1 MRLAPAEVAVP
12 AIFHY
17 TESGFDPSTHPERCA
32 GMVFFRKSEEER
44 PKVAPELADLKA
56 AVQKAQLPEPVTGV
70 ALKELERLEKTDP
83 SVAEYSIGLNYLD
96 YLISLPW
103 TRFTEDNLDLKRAER
118 LLDAQHY
125 GLAHVKERILEYL
138 AVRTLC
144 SLQTSQVLV
153 VDDEEIARSNLE
165 YILRKEGHQV
175 ATAANGLEALEK
187 VKSQEFDVILTD
199 LKMEKMD
206 GIQLLES
213 VKQLA
218 PHTEIIM
225 VTGYATVS
233 SAVDALKKGAAH
245 YLSKPIKLDELRGT
259 VREIIEKK
267 RHLQMNRGPILCFA
281 GPPGTGKT
289 SMGQAIAE
297 ALERKFVRLSLAGLR
312 DEAELR
318 GHRRTYVGAMP
329 GRIINELKRL
339 EVRNP
344 VFMLDE
350 IDKIG
355 QDFRGDPASVL
366 LEILDPQQNSHF
378 VDHYV
383 DVPFD
388 LSGVMFIT
396 TANLVENL
404 PAPLLDRL
412 EVINFPGYTT
422 REKVNIARQYL
433 IPRQLRENA
442 LAHLGIDFTE
452 TATTR
457 IIEDYTREAGL
468 RNLEREIAMICRKLA
483 RLALQHKGG
492 TSALTV
498 DDQLVEKFL
507 GPRKFTH
514 EVAEAGN
521 QIGVTTGLV
530 WTEFGG
536 EIIFVEA
543 TSMKGHKQLL
553 LTGSLG
559 SVLQESAQTA
569 LSYIRSHAA
578 KFGLDPDFFSD
589 RDIHIHLPS
598 GAIPK
603 EGPSAGLTIALALL
617 SLLTGRPARRD
628 VALTGELTLS
638 GRILPVSG
646 IREKVLAAQRAGVK
660 TVVFP
665 QKNEPDIND
674 LEPEA
679 KEGLE
684 IILADDIDP
693 LIDLVLLPK

>member
-1 MRLAPAEVAVP
+1 M
-12 AIFHY
+12 I
-17 TESGFDPSTHPERCA
+17 
-32 GMVFFRKSEEER
+32 FFRKPEEER
-44 PKVAPELADLKA
+44 PKMSQDLVDLRA
-56 AVQKAQLPEPVTGV
+56 AVNKAQLPETV
-70 ALKELERLEKTDP
+70 AAVAFKELERLEKTDP
-83 SVAEYSIGLNYLD
+83 SVAEYSIGQNYID
-96 YLISLPW
+96 YLVSLPW
-103 TRFTEDNLDLKRAER
+103 NRFTEDNLDLKRAARILE
-118 LLDAQHY
+118 AQHY
-125 GLAHVKERILEYL
+125 GLGHVKERILEYL

-153 VDDEEIARSNLE
+153 VDDEEIARTNLE

-175 ATAANGLEALEK
+175 STAANGLEALEK
-187 VKSQEFDVILTD
+187 VKAQEFDVILTD

-213 VKQLA
+213 VKQMA

-245 YLSKPIKLDELRGT
+245 YLSKPIKLEELRAT
-259 VREIIEKK
+259 VREIIDKK
-267 RHLQMNRGPILCFA
+267 RHVQMTRGPILCFA

-289 SMGQAIAE
+289 SIGQAIAE
-297 ALERKFVRLSLAGLR
+297 ALERKFVRLSLGGLR

-329 GRIINELKRL
+329 GRIINEIKRL
-339 EVRNP
+339 GLKNP

-366 LEILDPQQNSHF
+366 LEILDPEQNSNF

-396 TANLVENL
+396 TANVVETL

-412 EVINFPGYTT
+412 EVIYFPGYTEA
-422 REKVNIARQYL
+422 EKTKIARNYL
-433 IPRQLRENA
+433 IPRQVREHA
-442 LAHLGIDFTE
+442 LTHLGIEFTDD
-452 TATTR
+452 AIAK
-457 IIEDYTREAGL
+457 IIGDYTREAGL
-468 RNLEREIAMICRKLA
+468 RNLDRELATICRKLA
-483 RLALQHKGG
+483 RISLQAKPAAGP
-492 TSALTV
+492 LTV
-498 DDQLVEKFL
+498 DEVLVEKFL
-507 GPRKFTH
+507 GPRKFSH
-514 EVAEAGN
+514 EAAEAKN
-521 QIGVTTGLV
+521 QVGVTTGLV

-543 TSMKGHKQLL
+543 TLMKGNKQLI

-559 SVLQESAQTA
+559 NVLQESAQTA
-569 LSYIRSHAA
+569 LSYIRSHAQD
-578 KFGLDPDFFSD
+578 FNLDPNFFAD
-589 RDIHIHLPS
+589 QDIHIHIPS

-603 EGPSAGLTIALALL
+603 EGPSSGVTIALALL

-646 IREKVLAAQRAGVK
+646 IREKILAAQRAGVR

-665 QKNEPDIND
+665 KQHEVDINN
-674 LEPEA
+674 LEPEV
-679 KEGLE
+679 KEGLQ
-684 IILADDIDP
+684 ITLAEDIKP
-693 LIDLVLLPK
+693 LMDLVLLK

>member
-1 MRLAPAEVAVP
+1 
-12 AIFHY
+12 
-17 TESGFDPSTHPERCA
+17 
-32 GMVFFRKSEEER
+32 MVFFRKATEEER
-44 PKVAPELADLKA
+44 PKPAQELVELRAG
-56 AVQKAQLPEPVTGV
+56 VQKAQLPEAV
-70 ALKELERLEKTDP
+70 AGIAAKELERLEKTDP
-83 SVAEYSIGLNYLD
+83 AVAEYTIGLNYLD

-103 TRFTEDNLDLKRAER
+103 NRFTEDNLDLKRAER
-118 LLDAQHY
+118 ILESEHY
-125 GLAHVKERILEYL
+125 GLRHVKERILEYL

-144 SLQTSQVLV
+144 SVQTSQVLV
-153 VDDEEIARSNLE
+153 VDDEEIARTNLE

-187 VKSQEFDVILTD
+187 VKTQEFDVVLTD
-199 LKMEKMD
+199 LKMGKMD

-213 VKQLA
+213 VKQIA
-218 PHTEIIM
+218 PHTEIVM

-245 YLSKPIKLDELRGT
+245 YLSKPIKLDELRTT
-259 VREIIEKK
+259 VREIIDKK
-267 RHLQMNRGPILCFA
+267 RHMQMNRGPVLCFA

-289 SMGQAIAE
+289 SIGQAIAE

-339 EVRNP
+339 EVKNP

-378 VDHYV
+378 VDHYL
-383 DVPFD
+383 DAPFD

-412 EVINFPGYTT
+412 EVIYFPGYTEH
-422 REKVNIARQYL
+422 EKIQIARNFL
-433 IPRQLRENA
+433 IPRQLREHA
-442 LAHLGIDFTE
+442 LAHLGIEFTE
-452 TATTR
+452 PAVAK
-457 IIEDYTREAGL
+457 IIRGYTREAGL
-468 RNLEREIAMICRKLA
+468 RNLEREIAMVCRKLA
-483 RLALQHKGG
+483 RICVQSKGTCAL
-492 TSALTV
+492 SV
-498 DDQLVEKFL
+498 DEELVEKFL

-521 QIGVTTGLV
+521 QVGVTTGLV

-543 TSMKGHKQLL
+543 TRMKGHKQLL

-559 SVLQESAQTA
+559 DVLKESAQTA
-569 LSYIRSHAA
+569 LSYVRSHAE
-578 KFGLDPDFFSD
+578 KFGLDPDFFTDS
-589 RDIHIHLPS
+589 DIHIHLPS

-603 EGPSAGLTIALALL
+603 EGPSAGVTIALALL

-646 IREKVLAAQRAGVK
+646 IREKVLAAQRAGV
-660 TVVFP
+660 TAVVFP
-665 QKNEPDIND
+665 QANEADITN
-674 LEPEA
+674 LEDEV

-684 IILADDIDP
+684 IILADQIEP
-693 LIDLVLLPK
+693 LMDLVLLPK

>member
-1 MRLAPAEVAVP
+1 
-12 AIFHY
+12 
-17 TESGFDPSTHPERCA
+17 
-32 GMVFFRKSEEER
+32 MVFFRKATEEER
-44 PKVAPELADLKA
+44 PKPTQELVELRTAL
-56 AVQKAQLPEPVTGV
+56 QKAQLPEAV
-70 ALKELERLEKTDP
+70 AAVAMKELERVEKTDA
-83 SVAEYSIGLNYLD
+83 SVAEYTIGLNYLD
-96 YLISLPW
+96 YLFSLPW
-103 TRFTEDNLDLKRAER
+103 NRFTEDNLDLKRAEHI
-118 LLDAQHY
+118 LEAEHY
-125 GLAHVKERILEYL
+125 GLGHVKERILEYL

-144 SLQTSQVLV
+144 SVQASQVLV
-153 VDDEEIARSNLE
+153 VDDEEIARTNLE

-175 ATAANGLEALEK
+175 TTAANGIEAMEK
-187 VKSQEFDVILTD
+187 VKAQEFDVILTD

-213 VKQLA
+213 VKQVS
-218 PHTEIIM
+218 PHTEIVM

-245 YLSKPIKLDELRGT
+245 YLSKPIKLDELRAT
-259 VREIIEKK
+259 VREIIDKK
-267 RHLQMNRGPILCFA
+267 RHVQMNRGPVLCFA

-339 EVRNP
+339 EVKNP

-366 LEILDPQQNSHF
+366 LEILDPQQNPNF

-388 LSGVMFIT
+388 LSSVMFIT

-412 EVINFPGYTT
+412 EVIYFPGYTEP
-422 REKVNIARQYL
+422 EKIQIAKRFL
-433 IPRQLRENA
+433 IPRQLREHA
-442 LAHLGIDFTE
+442 LGHLGIEFTPG
-452 TATTR
+452 AIAK
-457 IIEDYTREAGL
+457 IIRGYTREAGL
-468 RNLEREIAMICRKLA
+468 RNLDREMAMICRKLA
-483 RLALQHKGG
+483 RICVQTKG
-492 TSALTV
+492 TAAVSV
-498 DDQLVEKFL
+498 DEDLVEKFL
-507 GPRKFTH
+507 GPRKFSH

-521 QIGVTTGLV
+521 QVGVTTGLV

-543 TSMKGHKQLL
+543 TRMKGHKQLI

-559 SVLQESAQTA
+559 TVLQESAQTA
-569 LSYIRSHAA
+569 LSYIRSHAGQY
-578 KFGLDPDFFSD
+578 GLDPDFFTES
-589 RDIHIHLPS
+589 DIHIHLPS

-603 EGPSAGLTIALALL
+603 EGPSAGVTIALALL

-628 VALTGELTLS
+628 VALSGELTLS

-646 IREKVLAAQRAGVK
+646 VREKVLAAQRAGVSA
-660 TVVFP
+660 VVFP
-665 QKNEPDIND
+665 KANEVDIIN
-674 LEPEA
+674 LEDEV
-679 KEGLE
+679 KEGLN
-684 IILADDIDP
+684 IILAEAIEP
-693 LIDLVLLPK
+693 LVDQVLLAQ